1 MSKLDSSAELVK
13 LGQLLHT
20 PSSELQFLEGMSLE
34 TLIKVRELS
43 TDKLFNDGSKLFHK
57 LAAASKL
64 LPLGVTASL
73 GEKIFGPM
81 LCARIAS
88 QMPYP
93 RAIDLAK
100 KMSTPFLAKVTLELD
115 PRRVKDII
123 QNMPLENLQAVATE
137 LLKHKH
143 YMVMGRLVNFMTASN
158 LKVILNGINS
168 EEALLHIGFF
178 IEGKHQLSDIIRLLP
193 KERLKTLIG
202 YLQLHTELWPEAL
215 ALMVHLED
223 DLKREMGDISA
234 ELGETVLNSLVSSVY
249 ERQLW
254 QDALPLFANMSP
266 SAQLQLIN
274 TATLNDPAVL
284 KSALEST
291 DKFGLWATLL
301 PLVEY
306 MSDSQQKVLAELL
319 MAERDDLQVR
329 FLEAAYQHHLW
340 QPLFDIVRILSDE
353 QQHKISVRFKQLAA
367 KEPQLVE
374 KWQPIALERGLAHLV

>member
-13 LGQLLHT
+13 LGQLLHV
-20 PSSELQFLEGMSLE
+20 PSAELQFLEGMSLP

-43 TDKLFNDGSKLFHK
+43 TDKLFNDGSKLFQK
-57 LAAASKL
+57 LASASKL
-64 LPLGVTASL
+64 MPIGVTASI
-73 GEKIFGPM
+73 GEKIFGAM

-88 QMPYP
+88 QMPYQ

-100 KMSTPFLAKVTLELD
+100 KMTTPFLATVTLELD

-123 QNMPLENLQAVATE
+123 QHMPLENLQAVANE
-137 LLKHKH
+137 LLKHRH

-193 KERLKTLIG
+193 KERLQKLIS
-202 YLQLHTELWPEAL
+202 YLQLHAELWPEAL

-234 ELGETVLNSLVSSVY
+234 DLGEPVLNGLVKAVY

-254 QDALPLFANMSP
+254 QDALPLFATMSP
-266 SAQLQLIN
+266 STQLQLIS
-274 TATLNDPAVL
+274 TATLNDRGVL
-284 KSALEST
+284 KSAITST
-291 DKFGLWATLL
+291 DKFALWATLL
-301 PLVEY
+301 PLVEF
-306 MSDSQQKVLAELL
+306 MSHAQQHLLAELV
-319 MAERDDLQVR
+319 MEEREDLQFR
-329 FLEAAYQHHLW
+329 LIDAAYQHHLW
-340 QPLFDIVRILSDE
+340 QPLFDIMHALTEDK
-353 QQHKISVRFKQLAA
+353 QHNIRVRFKQLAL
-367 KEPQLVE
+367 KDPQLVE
-374 KWQPIALERGLAHLV
+374 KWQPLAKERGLTL

>member
-13 LGQLLHT
+13 LGQLLHV
-20 PSSELQFLEGMSLE
+20 PSAELQFLEGMSLP

-43 TDKLFNDGSKLFHK
+43 TDKLFNDGSKLFQK
-57 LAAASKL
+57 LASASKL
-64 LPLGVTASL
+64 MPIGVTASI
-73 GEKIFGPM
+73 GEKIFDAM

-88 QMPYP
+88 QMPYQ

-100 KMSTPFLAKVTLELD
+100 KMTTPFLAKVTLELD

-123 QNMPLENLQAVATE
+123 QHMPLENLQAVANE
-137 LLKHKH
+137 LLKHRH

-193 KERLKTLIG
+193 KERLQKLIS
-202 YLQLHTELWPEAL
+202 YLQLHAELWPEAL

-234 ELGETVLNSLVSSVY
+234 DLGEPVLNGLVKAVY

-254 QDALPLFANMSP
+254 QDALPLFATMSP
-266 SAQLQLIN
+266 STQLQLIS
-274 TATLNDPAVL
+274 TATLNDRGVL
-284 KSALEST
+284 KSAITST
-291 DKFGLWATLL
+291 DKFALWATLL
-301 PLVEY
+301 PLVEF
-306 MSDSQQKVLAELL
+306 MSHAQQHLLAELV
-319 MAERDDLQVR
+319 MEEREDLQFR
-329 FLEAAYQHHLW
+329 LIDAAYQHHLW
-340 QPLFDIVRILSDE
+340 QPLFDIMHALTEDK
-353 QQHKISVRFKQLAA
+353 QHNIRVRFKQLAL
-367 KEPQLVE
+367 KDPQLVE
-374 KWQPIALERGLAHLV
+374 KWQPLAKERGLTL

>member
-13 LGQLLHT
+13 LGQLLHV
-20 PSSELQFLEGMSLE
+20 PSAELQFLEGMSLP

-43 TDKLFNDGSKLFHK
+43 TDKLFNDGSKLFQK
-57 LAAASKL
+57 LASASKL
-64 LPLGVTASL
+64 MPIGVTASI
-73 GEKIFGPM
+73 GEKIFGAM

-88 QMPYP
+88 QMPYQ

-100 KMSTPFLAKVTLELD
+100 KMTTPFLAKVTLELD

-123 QNMPLENLQAVATE
+123 QHMPLENLQAVANE
-137 LLKHKH
+137 LLKHRH

-193 KERLKTLIG
+193 KERLQKLIS
-202 YLQLHTELWPEAL
+202 YLQLHAELWPEAL

-234 ELGETVLNSLVSSVY
+234 DLGEPVLNGLVKAVY

-254 QDALPLFANMSP
+254 QDALPLFATMSP
-266 SAQLQLIN
+266 STQLQLIS
-274 TATLNDPAVL
+274 TATLNDRGVL
-284 KSALEST
+284 KSAITST
-291 DKFGLWATLL
+291 DKFALWATLL
-301 PLVEY
+301 PLVEF
-306 MSDSQQKVLAELL
+306 MSHAQQHLLAELV
-319 MAERDDLQVR
+319 MEEREDLQFR
-329 FLEAAYQHHLW
+329 LIDAAYQHHLW
-340 QPLFDIVRILSDE
+340 QPLFDIMHALTEDK
-353 QQHKISVRFKQLAA
+353 QHNIRVRFKQLAL
-367 KEPQLVE
+367 KDPQLVE
-374 KWQPIALERGLAHLV
+374 KWQPLAKERGLTL

>member
-13 LGQLLHT
+13 LGQLLHV
-20 PSSELQFLEGMSLE
+20 PSAELQFLEGMSLP

-43 TDKLFNDGSKLFHK
+43 TDKLFNDGSKLFQK
-57 LAAASKL
+57 LASASKL
-64 LPLGVTASL
+64 MPIGVTASI
-73 GEKIFGPM
+73 GEKIFGAM

-88 QMPYP
+88 QMPYQ

-100 KMSTPFLAKVTLELD
+100 KMTTPFLATVTLELD

-123 QNMPLENLQAVATE
+123 QHMPLENLQAVANE
-137 LLKHKH
+137 LLKHRH

-193 KERLKTLIG
+193 KERLQKLIS
-202 YLQLHTELWPEAL
+202 YLQLHAELWPEAL

-234 ELGETVLNSLVSSVY
+234 DLGEPVLNGLVKAVY

-254 QDALPLFANMSP
+254 QDALPLFATMSP
-266 SAQLQLIN
+266 STQLQLIS
-274 TATLNDPAVL
+274 TATLNDRGVL
-284 KSALEST
+284 KSAITST
-291 DKFGLWATLL
+291 DKFALWATLL
-301 PLVEY
+301 PLVEF
-306 MSDSQQKVLAELL
+306 MSHAQQHLLAELV
-319 MAERDDLQVR
+319 MEEREDLQFR
-329 FLEAAYQHHLW
+329 LIDAAYQHHLW
-340 QPLFDIVRILSDE
+340 QPLFDIMHALTEDK
-353 QQHKISVRFKQLAA
+353 QHNIRVRFKQLAL
-367 KEPQLVE
+367 KDPQLVE
-374 KWQPIALERGLAHLV
+374 KWQPLAKERGLML